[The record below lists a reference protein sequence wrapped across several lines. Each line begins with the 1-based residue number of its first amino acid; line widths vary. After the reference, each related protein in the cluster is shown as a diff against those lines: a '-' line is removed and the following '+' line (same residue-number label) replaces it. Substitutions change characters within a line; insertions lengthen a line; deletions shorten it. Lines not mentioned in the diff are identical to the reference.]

1 MDNIYVP
8 VKTKFTEEER
18 FTYDMSRGDCINWLK
33 TNFPEINTP
42 RSACI
47 CCPYRSDLE
56 WVKIKEEQPEVFEQ
70 ACDFD
75 DRIRDR
81 HKTLNSIPF
90 MHSSLVPLR
99 IVKFSTND
107 KSNIEDE
114 CQGLCGN

>member
-1 MDNIYVP
+1 MVP
-8 VKTKFTEEER
+8 VTTE
-18 FTYDMSRGDCINWLK
+18 FSDDPKYQFSMSRQNCIQWLNE
-33 TNFPEINTP
+33 NFPEINTP

-56 WVKIKEEQPEVFEQ
+56 WRKIKSEQPEVFEQ

-75 DRIRDR
+75 ERIRNR
-81 HKTLNSIPF
+81 HKTLNSIPY

-99 IVKFSTND
+99 IVDFSTSD